1 VEALVRRRENIYSI
15 DEYSD
20 ILNKSVKS
28 PKPVVTSMNDKMCDV
43 SEIQRMRGI
52 KKAVINTEGNKV
64 ELRDKV
70 RWIKVTKFGCYQY
83 RHSFSNSEPWKEVNI
98 QSLEFDGVLE
108 SMNDMSGIQL
118 PVIPSSKHDVKKCK
132 IQDIQKQLE
141 FIPAIYRGY
150 YEKVIQQNMA
160 NEDDDN
166 NTELFISDNDLS
178 HDNDEQ
184 EVSSALVCKRIK
196 WFASV
201 LLMLCCTVSLA
212 GESCTLPH

>member
-1 VEALVRRRENIYSI
+1 MFRKRDEI
-15 DEYSD
+15 DSTSRYHPPPRGGCRLGFGGQSAMD
-20 ILNKSVKS
+20 KGDKIWLLSV
-28 PKPVVTSMNDKMCDV
+28 
-43 SEIQRMRGI
+43 
-52 KKAVINTEGNKV
+52 
-64 ELRDKV
+64 
-70 RWIKVTKFGCYQY
+70 
-83 RHSFSNSEPWKEVNI
+83 HSFSNSEPWKEVNI
-98 QSLEFDGVLE
+98 QFLEFDSVLE
-108 SMNDMSGIQL
+108 SINDMSGIQL
-118 PVIPSSKHDVKKCK
+118 PVIPSSKHAVKKCK

-166 NTELFISDNDLS
+166 NTELSISDNDLS

-201 LLMLCCTVSLA
+201 LLMLCCTVLLA
-212 GESCTLPH
+212 GKRCILPH